1 MPLLNLFTTRA
12 LLIELIVNHCEASPS
27 DFQLIPNFIL
37 AIALNADQPLHDPL
51 PLYQLNLI
59 NEFMISVGYG
69 VYPELLEPRD
79 I

>member
-12 LLIELIVNHCEASPS
+12 LLIELSVNHCEASPS

-51 PLYQLNLI
+51 P
-59 NEFMISVGYG
+59 FH
-69 VYPELLEPRD
+69 
-79 I
+79 